1 MAEEVEAPSTEQQT
15 SGKKGKVRLD
25 SRRHSVSCKW
35 SLCCLL
41 ALQHRREKPW
51 DHDGIKHW
59 EIPKFSPEDN
69 PTGLLEESSFAVL
82 FPKYRGQ

>member
-15 SGKKGKVRLD
+15 TGKKGKVRPILKAALSVLKW
-25 SRRHSVSCKW
+25 SRRR
-35 SLCCLL
+35 LL

-59 EIPKFSPEDN
+59 EIPKFAPEDN

-82 FPKYRGQ
+82 FPKYRG